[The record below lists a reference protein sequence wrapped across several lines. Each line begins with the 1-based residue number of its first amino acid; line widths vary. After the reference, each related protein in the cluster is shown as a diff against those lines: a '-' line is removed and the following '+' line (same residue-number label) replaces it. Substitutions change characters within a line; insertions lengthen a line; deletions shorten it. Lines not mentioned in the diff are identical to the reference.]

1 MTALNVKPGQPVV
14 KVSGDVA
21 TELPAIVKSV
31 WINGVFTLED
41 DGRNTYAPD
50 GMQRGDTYHRAI
62 VRLYKPGET
71 AESIFASARAKEQA
85 AADKRAEREAAVE
98 QNAAAALS
106 RNPDFKKSL
115 VRIPATMVYAGTA
128 VDATQQRFAL
138 TFSTEERIET
148 GYEAHDEPRTLYE
161 VRFAYAR
168 LQRDGQINGWS
179 STAVKG
185 YSLDSALGRMLASLG

>member
-1 MTALNVKPGQPVV
+1 MTSLNVTPGQPVV
-14 KVSGDVA
+14 KVSDSA
-21 TELPAIVKSV
+21 TELPAVVKSV
-31 WINGVFTLED
+31 WVNGVFTLED

-50 GMQRGDTYHRAI
+50 GMQRGGSYHSAI

-71 AESIFASARAKEQA
+71 AESIFANARAREQA
-85 AADKRAEREAAVE
+85 AADTRAAREAAIE

-106 RNPDFKKSL
+106 RNPYFKKDL

-128 VDATQQRFAL
+128 LDAAQQRFAL

-148 GYEAHDEPRTLYE
+148 GYEAIDKPRTVYE
-161 VRFAYAR
+161 IRFAYAR
-168 LQRDGQINGWS
+168 LQRDGEITGWS

>member
-1 MTALNVKPGQPVV
+1 MTSLNVTPGQPVV
-14 KVSGDVA
+14 KVSDSA
-21 TELPAIVKSV
+21 TELPAVVKSV
-31 WINGVFTLED
+31 WVNGVFTLED
-41 DGRNTYAPD
+41 DGGNTYAPD
-50 GMQRGDTYHRAI
+50 GMQRGGSYHRAI

-71 AESIFASARAKEQA
+71 AESIFANARAREQA
-85 AADKRAEREAAVE
+85 AADTRAAREAAIE

-106 RNPDFKKSL
+106 RNPCFKKDL

-128 VDATQQRFAL
+128 LDAAQQRFAL

-148 GYEAHDEPRTLYE
+148 GYEADGEPRTVYE
-161 VRFAYAR
+161 IRFAYAR
-168 LQRDGQINGWS
+168 LQRDGQIIGWS